1 MVIFNSYVSSPEGIY
16 SLFINLFVFFLDLG
30 VLGVGRLAKECELN
44 SHFRVVPGKKITAGI
59 HPPKAV
65 RLRMQATEVL
75 TQAVQSGCPL
85 LRVWVDVC
93 FRP

>member
-1 MVIFNSYVSSPEGIY
+1 MLVHQRVFIHYLLIY
-16 SLFINLFVFFLDLG
+16 SCFSWTWG
-30 VLGVGRLAKECELN
+30 SWGLAGWQKSAN
-44 SHFRVVPGKKITAGI
+44 STHIFRVVPGKKITAVI